1 MSKSV
6 YDIDWADLIKSGSK
20 LYVSQLDKYLNK
32 VAGFSKVQGFTKDRR
47 DSQRDSQR
55 TKKQRP

>member
-6 YDIDWADLIKSGSK
+6 YDIDWADLIKSGSLEK

-32 VAGFSKVQGFTKDRR
+32 VAGFSKVKGFTKDRR
-47 DSQRDSQR
+47 DSQR